1 MSPTPPETDGAE
13 ETESAGTL
21 TPAAVAQ
28 GRRLFRRVQALNAL
42 TVAFLMEHM
51 LVLYS
56 LRNGLAEST
65 VAFLASLS
73 HLAMPFMLLGKEMV
87 ARRGL
92 AHTWW
97 LTSLIR
103 YLAVSS
109 LIVAGFLTGSQTAA
123 GPETAEAAASGSAAW
138 TALQPVRTALIVG
151 GSALFAILGS
161 MGKVSVNPLLAEV
174 AVGEDR
180 ARFIYGSFLLF
191 NLVYLVAMGGAI
203 IAMERTNAMAVYQVL
218 IATAL
223 VVGLYTAG
231 LIRRLPESGAGRAS
245 ARTPLS
251 RILRTLVRSRR
262 DRRLFV
268 AWCAGFATFVSVTPF
283 AVITIKNGY
292 GVPDYMAL
300 VFPLFLVLGQIASSM
315 VNRRIAD
322 RIGARPMIV
331 TYASGFLGI
340 AAFWAFA
347 PDEFSF
353 PAVAAIFTA
362 TGVFQSGIIVGLQ
375 HYFVVGLEPEDRVP
389 MSLLVEIG
397 GGATAGLMGSIIGA
411 ALLDLLP
418 AWFTG
423 MEVYRGYFRI
433 IIFFVAG
440 FLLLIR
446 RLEPINDWSVVG
458 IVRRILSGKGVRS

>member
-1 MSPTPPETDGAE
+1 MNPLSPQEVTT
-13 ETESAGTL
+13 
-21 TPAAVAQ
+21 

-42 TVAFLMEHM
+42 TVAFLMEHV

-65 VAFLASLS
+65 VAFLASLT
-73 HLAMPFMLLGKEMV
+73 HLAMPFMLLGKTMV
-87 ARRGL
+87 AHRGL
-92 AHTWW
+92 ARTWS

-103 YLAVSS
+103 YLAVTS
-109 LIVAGFLTGSQTAA
+109 LIVAGFL
-123 GPETAEAAASGSAAW
+123 SGA
-138 TALQPVRTALIVG
+138 ALQPLRSALIVG
-151 GSALFAILGS
+151 GSALFAVLGS

-191 NLVYLVAMGGAI
+191 NLVYLVAMSGAV
-203 IAMERTNAMAVYQVL
+203 IAMRFTDAVAVYQIL
-218 IATAL
+218 IAAAIM
-223 VVGLYTAG
+223 VGLYSATV
-231 LIRRLPESGAGRAS
+231 IRRLPESGAGRVS
-245 ARTPLS
+245 ARTPLH
-251 RILRTLVRSRR
+251 RILRTLARSHR

-300 VFPLFLVLGQIASSM
+300 VFPLFLVVGQIASSM

-340 AAFWAFA
+340 AAFWALA
-347 PDEFSF
+347 PTEFSF
-353 PAVAAIFTA
+353 VAVAAVFTA

-375 HYFVVGLEPEDRVP
+375 HYFVVGLKPEDRVP

-411 ALLDLLP
+411 ALLDILP
-418 AWFTG
+418 TWFDG
-423 MEVYRGYFRI
+423 MSVYRSYFRVI
-433 IIFFVAG
+433 IVFVAG

-446 RLEPINDWSVVG
+446 RLDPINDE
-458 IVRRILSGKGVRS
+458 RINDENGASKERDHD